1 MSKIDCQQFGAIPK
15 SSTVYALISMIH
27 SWLMNTDGNGTTT
40 RVVLFDF
47 RKAFDLIDHNILV
60 NKLALFNIPPNVVLW
75 IVDFLKHRKQRV
87 KLSPD
92 CLSEWSDLRAGVPQ
106 GTKLGA
112 WLFLI
117 MINDLQVPGV
127 KLWKYVDDV
136 TMSEFIEKNQSS
148 NIHEAVNDLVTWSEN
163 NKFQVNEQ
171 KCKELRITF
180 RKHHSA
186 LEPITANNTDIKN
199 VESAKL
205 LGITISN
212 DLKWNAHVQEII
224 CKVATRLYFLRQLKI
239 SNLDR
244 KDMLLFYITCIRP
257 VTEYACQVFHN
268 SLPKHLCEDLERLQ
282 KRALRIIYP
291 GSSYSEALIISGL
304 STLEQTRQKTENLF
318 K

>member
-1 MSKIDCQQFGAIPK
+1 
-15 SSTVYALISMIH
+15 
-27 SWLMNTDGNGTTT
+27 
-40 RVVLFDF
+40 
-47 RKAFDLIDHNILV
+47 
-60 NKLALFNIPPNVVLW
+60 
-75 IVDFLKHRKQRV
+75 
-87 KLSPD
+87 
-92 CLSEWSDLRAGVPQ
+92 
-106 GTKLGA
+106 
-112 WLFLI
+112 

-148 NIHEAVNDLVTWSEN
+148 NIQEAVNDLVTWPEN

-180 RKHHSA
+180 RIHQSA
-186 LEPITANNTDIKN
+186 LEPITANNNDIKN

-224 CKVATRLYFLRQLKI
+224 CKVATRLYFLRQLKR
-239 SNLDR
+239 SNLGC
-244 KDMLLFYITCIRP
+244 KDLLLFYITCIRP

-268 SLPKHLCEDLERLQ
+268 SLPKYLCEDLERLQ

-304 STLEQTRQKTENLF
+304 STLEQRRHKLTESLF
-318 K
+318 KEIVNDEHHKLSALLPLKKRNKYSLRNTQSFQIKFKTNRFRNCFINFNSINFQQTITQEL